1 MCQILWPQ
9 PHDKIQTTWKFIVLF
24 KINRT
29 KIRKRT
35 LLKHQPIKKNLRLT
49 MNKKKYS
56 GKAKNTRIRKFLK
69 HDTKTSSAFAVN
81 IPDVMSE
88 IYILFFSISTRWKEL
103 WGFISLSIAFPQILC
118 TECELVAGMTTFLIY
133 WSYWRI
139 CCAAFTLIIWPK
151 NFFIS
156 FIYLL
161 KQFIAGVIFFL
172 TDFLGKKKKFL
183 KSNRK

>member
-56 GKAKNTRIRKFLK
+56 GKVKNTRIRKFVK
-69 HDTKTSSAFAVN
+69 HDTKKSSNSCFCCQYPWCDVRNLYPFLFYFYKMKRIMRLHIPQYSFSSN
-81 IPDVMSE
+81 IVYWVWVGCRNDNFPNKFRLLENLLCCLHSHYMTKK
-88 IYILFFSISTRWKEL
+88 LFH
-103 WGFISLSIAFPQILC
+103 
-118 TECELVAGMTTFLIY
+118 
-133 WSYWRI
+133 
-139 CCAAFTLIIWPK
+139 
-151 NFFIS
+151 
-156 FIYLL
+156 
-161 KQFIAGVIFFL
+161 
-172 TDFLGKKKKFL
+172 
-183 KSNRK
+183 